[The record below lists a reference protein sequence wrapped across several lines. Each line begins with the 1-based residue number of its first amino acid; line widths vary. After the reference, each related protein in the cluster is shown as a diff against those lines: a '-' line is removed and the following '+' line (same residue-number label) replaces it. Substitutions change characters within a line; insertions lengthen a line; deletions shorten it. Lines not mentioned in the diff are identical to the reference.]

1 MAEMNLPS
9 ATMKKHRTDSFLTAN
24 CFGGDGG
31 GVAHILCQRNPS
43 RPSAGCCQHR
53 LDNKDVHL
61 PAVGSCMGADLHRI
75 YEPSAQDLSCA
86 EVEQH
91 CDHVY
96 DICDLNDKH

>member
-1 MAEMNLPS
+1 MGWRTFFAN
-9 ATMKKHRTDSFLTAN
+9 ATQAGHRPAAASIDLAF
-24 CFGGDGG
+24 
-31 GVAHILCQRNPS
+31 
-43 RPSAGCCQHR
+43 
-53 LDNKDVHL
+53 KDVHL